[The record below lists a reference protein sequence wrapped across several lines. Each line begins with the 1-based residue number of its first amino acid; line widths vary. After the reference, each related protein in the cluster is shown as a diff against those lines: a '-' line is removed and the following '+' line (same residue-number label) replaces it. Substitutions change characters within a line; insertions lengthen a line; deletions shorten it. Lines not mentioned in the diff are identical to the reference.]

1 MTVDFIDYFWGEK
14 NLGFDVLYHNMKYG
28 LVASKELA
36 DYFRERSNIEELN
49 SKQMTKLAKQ
59 AGSSCNQGTFAPVWQ
74 VLKASSERLA
84 TLHMQMFQ
92 KVSELVKD
100 VSKYA
105 DDLQKKYKVV
115 KENESSTLEV
125 VQSIQSTTLILQKAK
140 DLYVQKSLELERLRR
155 ENGSAKDIE
164 KAESKLKKCHD
175 DYKALVDKYLTVKT
189 EFEQKMTLT
198 CRHFQDIE
206 EAHLKQMKDFLN
218 SYSEV
223 MQSNHDLVGQVHSD
237 FKRQCLELSVNKLLE
252 QFVLNK
258 YTGLEKPNMV
268 EADDLNLLQT
278 TSTISESSADTESK
292 DVVSG
297 SGGEAI
303 SQSNAATA
311 APAPVKTTKRE
322 GKQTSEHA
330 SQHTSHSV
338 SQSMN
343 MNNSNSESD
352 PTSVAHETVHANK
365 PSASRRTTS
374 LFNIFISNS
383 QGFLRSRR
391 DKAKFKKVKKKL
403 SENPTGKEESTEVSI
418 DKDENTK
425 GPEASSDSKTPE
437 KDEEGFCAQPNV
449 TELWQP
455 NKESFYSSSDSDT
468 DDERERKIHVEI
480 KPLSNGNAP
489 ISASVD
495 ELRATV
501 ETLSLS
507 VGTTGKGG
515 SSVDIHDISMKR
527 SQSVSQQLCV
537 VKNNDLLGLNLFQSP
552 AASNAST
559 PTSGHPYAPLQS
571 PPILQSPTQPSTT
584 SQSVNSPTL
593 SSNSRYADLGDL
605 FNEVGEMQPSAT
617 LTKVSSRQTPTPTS
631 SIALP
636 RPPSR
641 RSDGVSPRGHMSPNS
656 MCRAESVGSLEFR
669 AAGVS
674 VGASRGP
681 SPLTIGMT
689 DTIPIAV
696 AFHEIVH
703 SYFRGANETMC
714 QVKMSGDMMLS
725 FPAGIVAVLANN
737 PSPAKLV
744 FKLRNVNRL
753 DSIVPNKQL
762 VTIDTT
768 QSTSEIMVL
777 DFIMPALNGL
787 LKRQAEQNSTASY
800 FNVDI
805 VKYQVKAKQGAQSCP
820 FQLVAY
826 WKCEKAH
833 TDLKIDYKYNSHAMS
848 TPSPLLNVKVAVP
861 IDDAVKNMQSK
872 PVGQWLADS
881 TTPTN
886 RCVQWNFTELSQ
898 HSENN
903 GVGSIRA
910 RFELEKGPSAQS
922 TISAQFNCEGTTL
935 SGVEFELIGPGYRVS
950 LVKRR
955 FVSGKYIC
963 DGETN
968 DSIPKPPRSISG
980 GSGDT

>member
-322 GKQTSEHA
+322 
-330 SQHTSHSV
+330 
-338 SQSMN
+338 
-343 MNNSNSESD
+343 
-352 PTSVAHETVHANK
+352 
-365 PSASRRTTS
+365 
-374 LFNIFISNS
+374 
-383 QGFLRSRR
+383 GFLRSRR